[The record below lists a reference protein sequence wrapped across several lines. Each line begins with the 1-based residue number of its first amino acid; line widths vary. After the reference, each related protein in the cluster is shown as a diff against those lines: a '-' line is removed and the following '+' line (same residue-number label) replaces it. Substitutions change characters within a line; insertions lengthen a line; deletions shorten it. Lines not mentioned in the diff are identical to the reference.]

1 MDEKAILYLSL
12 VGMAVGLGSAQ
23 MLGDII
29 SPWSYHVCNQTV
41 TVNVSKMVE
50 FQKSREEPT
59 WCMSW
64 IPWKL
69 CTRMTYKSEYRT
81 VYVAETSTVRRC
93 CEGYQPVGHYCA
105 LSLKDPRTARPGI
118 CPEREDKKNS
128 SKCTSDY
135 DCPGLQKC
143 CLSSNGS
150 FCVSPAPPALDRKT
164 IKYWYNGTIVVK
176 MGYNKLIQLDEGLV
190 NQTRLLHSMVTGEFW
205 PLKAE
210 VFHISTKSAGTF
222 SIVSSVLIGINESLP
237 LMNIAAILDNIVIRL
252 PEVISIEINDLNEC
266 LHPELVSCLSY
277 QECIN
282 VEGSY
287 NCTNKNRSESLQE
300 IATHPGPIPL
310 SRPSQLPPFPS
321 HPTFSPIDPGS
332 RPSHPLPSSS
342 HPNFSSIDPGSH
354 PSQPPPSSSHP
365 NFSSIDPSS
374 RPSQLPPS
382 SSHPTFSPIDPGSHP
397 SQLPPSS
404 SHPTFSPL
412 DPGSSPSHPLPSSI
426 DPGSS
431 PSHLLLSSSHPT
443 FSPIDPG
450 SRSSHPLPSSS
461 HPTFSPIDPGSS
473 PSHPLPSSID
483 PGSSPSHP
491 PPSSS
496 HPTFSPLDP
505 GSRPTHLPFS
515 TAATTQDA
523 TYDIATAAPCNCST
537 FHDHSIFN
545 VTSSGFHLHWI
556 TDCSE
561 DFTYNV
567 QVSGK
572 GFNQSKTI
580 MGTTMEMQG
589 LQAGELYTA
598 QVTFMDCNG
607 LVQLWNGRVKTEAH
621 TLNATLKIENWNL
634 TESLMDPSSPDYTNF
649 LQKFISEVK
658 RSLSHEIPPERVSVE
673 VDSLSAGSII
683 VYFRIIVNDSVNL
696 RATSFSA
703 FSDEFHVD
711 PGSIV
716 VTDLNECLSPADNDC
731 HLYANC
737 KNLDGSYTC
746 QCHPSFVDKD
756 PSRPG
761 RNCEGHIGPSLS
773 PMSGEDPR
781 TGGPSVGPVNTAHP
795 VTTPH
800 PGHPTTENGSKI
812 NYGFQHLSSPVTPIT
827 PSANVSGGPSQAQSV
842 LSTPVHAVNSTPPAP
857 VLPTSHKTAAG
868 NFSPVTGSTAEIS
881 APGISTASQLK
892 SALPS
897 TASVKIIT
905 AAPMSTGPTTSREIS
920 CSFPI
925 VGANVGSANMTMSPP
940 STKTTTLKPP
950 GLTLKDASTVICKTE
965 KIGISIEKAFLKMMS
980 IAAHSLFLGS
990 PECSV
995 NCSTD
1000 TAIYIEAGWKNC
1012 NTDVQSNQTHIVVN
1026 STLYI
1031 DLSSTFQNVTPRVI
1045 SSIRC
1050 VFHNE
1055 ILWSSGY
1062 NPAGGIYTIIEKLE
1076 GDGTFIPEFQLF
1088 IGDQP
1093 IPQNFTLSATDDI
1106 TVQIRIK
1113 TEESQ
1118 YKVVI
1123 SECWATPTE
1132 NSNDLTSFPFIRDSC
1147 ALLNTF
1153 TTIHTNGI
1161 SNNATFQTKIFS
1173 FVDNPIVYL
1182 HCRLHVCKEEPLKT
1196 CKPTCNGFRLATT
1209 GENVFTGVTRMGPL
1223 RKSDQSDQDSP
1234 PSGTL
1239 GPGYIALI
1247 VIGVLL
1253 LVAMVVSILI
1263 CWHERRSGNYNFK
1276 IKTQDVGYQVFSN

>member
-1 MDEKAILYLSL
+1 M
-12 VGMAVGLGSAQ
+12 
-23 MLGDII
+23 I
-29 SPWSYHVCNQTV
+29 SPWSYHICNQTV
-41 TVNVSKMVE
+41 TVNVSKVVA
-50 FQKSREEPT
+50 FQKQREEPT

-69 CTRMTYKSEYRT
+69 CTRTTYQSEYRT

-93 CEGYQPVGHYCA
+93 CERYQPVGHYCA
-105 LSLKDPRTARPGI
+105 LSLNESRAARPGI
-118 CPEREDKKNS
+118 CPDREDKENS
-128 SKCTSDY
+128 SKCTFDY

-150 FCVSPAPPALDRKT
+150 FCASPAPPALDRNT
-164 IKYWYNGTIVVK
+164 MKYWYNGTIVIK
-176 MGYNKLIQLDEGLV
+176 MGYKQLIQLDEGLA
-190 NQTRLLHSMVTGEFW
+190 NHTKLLHSMVTGQFW
-205 PLKAE
+205 PLEAD

-237 LMNIAAILDNIVIRL
+237 LMNIAAMLDNIVIRL
-252 PEVISIEINDLNEC
+252 PEVISIEINDVNEC
-266 LHPELVSCLSY
+266 HYPELSSCLSY

-287 NCTNKNRSESLQE
+287 NCRNKNRSEAVQQ
-300 IATHPGPIPL
+300 ITAQPGPIP
-310 SRPSQLPPFPS
+310 P
-321 HPTFSPIDPGS
+321 S
-332 RPSHPLPSSS
+332 RPSHP
-342 HPNFSSIDPGSH
+342 
-354 PSQPPPSSSHP
+354 PP
-365 NFSSIDPSS
+365 F
-374 RPSQLPPS
+374 
-382 SSHPTFSPIDPGSHP
+382 SSHPTFSPIDPR
-397 SQLPPSS
+397 LPPSHPPPPFS
-404 SHPTFSPL
+404 SAP
-412 DPGSSPSHPLPSSI
+412 I
-426 DPGSS
+426 
-431 PSHLLLSSSHPT
+431 
-443 FSPIDPG
+443 FSPIDP
-450 SRSSHPLPSSS
+450 RPRPS
-461 HPTFSPIDPGSS
+461 
-473 PSHPLPSSID
+473 
-483 PGSSPSHP
+483 
-491 PPSSS
+491 
-496 HPTFSPLDP
+496 
-505 GSRPTHLPFS
+505 HLPFS
-515 TAATTQDA
+515 SAPTTQEA
-523 TYDIATAAPCNCST
+523 TYDSATAAPCNCSM
-537 FHDHSIFN
+537 FYNHSIFN
-545 VTSSGFHLHWI
+545 VTSGGFHLHWN
-556 TDCSE
+556 TDCPE

-572 GFNQSKTI
+572 GLNQSKTI
-580 MGTTMEMQG
+580 TGTTMEIQG

-598 QVTFMDCNG
+598 QVTFKDCSG
-607 LVQLWNGRVKTEAH
+607 LVQVWNGRVKTEAH
-621 TLNATLKIENWNL
+621 TLNATLKIENWIL
-634 TESLMDPSSPDYTNF
+634 TESLKDPSSPDYTTF

-658 RSLSHEIPPERVSVE
+658 RSLSHEIPSERVSVE
-673 VDSLSAGSII
+673 VESLRAGSII

-696 RATSFSA
+696 TATSFSN

-716 VTDLNECLSPADNDC
+716 VTDFNECLTPADNDC

-746 QCHPSFVDKD
+746 QCHPSFIDKD

-761 RNCEGHIGPSLS
+761 RNCEGVTTTSASPDSSSFGHIGPSSSLV
-773 PMSGEDPR
+773 SGADPT
-781 TGGPSVGPVNTAHP
+781 TGGSSMSP
-795 VTTPH
+795 VTAPH
-800 PGHPTTENGSKI
+800 PGPPTNVTENGSKI
-812 NYGFQHLSSPVTPIT
+812 NYGFQQLSSPVTPIT
-827 PSANVSGGPSQAQSV
+827 PSANVSGGPSTAQSV
-842 LSTPVHAVNSTPPAP
+842 LTAPVHPVNSTPPAP
-857 VLPTSHKTAAG
+857 VLPTSHKT
-868 NFSPVTGSTAEIS
+868 TASNSSLSITNATAKIS
-881 APGISTASQLK
+881 APGISTVSQLK
-892 SALPS
+892 STLPS
-897 TASVKIIT
+897 TTSREVIT
-905 AAPMSTGPTTSREIS
+905 AAPMSTGQTLNREIP

-925 VGANVGSANMTMSPP
+925 VGANVGSANTNLSPMSM
-940 STKTTTLKPP
+940 KTTTLKPP

-990 PECSV
+990 PECSI

-1000 TAIYIEAGWKNC
+1000 TNIYIEAGWKNC

-1088 IGDQP
+1088 VGDQP

-1132 NSNDLTSFPFIRDSC
+1132 NSNDLISFPFIRDSC
-1147 ALLNTF
+1147 ALTNTF

-1173 FVDNPIVYL
+1173 FVNNPIVYL

-1196 CKPTCNGFRLATT
+1196 CKPACSGFRLANT

-1223 RKSDQSDQDSP
+1223 RKAVQSHDEESP
-1234 PSGTL
+1234 TTGAL

-1263 CWHERRSGNYNFK
+1263 CWHERRTGNYNFK
-1276 IKTQDVGYQVFSN
+1276 IKTRDVGYQVFSS

>member
-1 MDEKAILYLSL
+1 MDEKTILYLAL
-12 VGMAVGLGSAQ
+12 VGMAAGLGSAQ

-29 SPWSYHVCNQTV
+29 SSWSYHVCNQTV

-50 FQKSREEPT
+50 FQNPREEPT

-69 CTRMTYKSEYRT
+69 CTRTTYQSEYRT

-105 LSLKDPRTARPGI
+105 LSLKDSRVARPGI
-118 CPEREDKKNS
+118 CPEREDRKNS
-128 SKCTSDY
+128 SKCTFDY

-143 CLSSNGS
+143 CSSSNGS
-150 FCVSPAPPALDRKT
+150 LCASPAPPALIRNT
-164 IKYWYNGTIVVK
+164 MKYWYNGTIVIK
-176 MGYNKLIQLDEGLV
+176 MGYDQLIRLDEDLV
-190 NQTRLLHSMVTGEFW
+190 NHTRLLHSMVTGEFW
-205 PLKAE
+205 PLEAE

-237 LMNIAAILDNIVIRL
+237 LMNIAAMLDNIVIRL
-252 PEVISIEINDLNEC
+252 PEVISIKINDLNEC
-266 LHPELVSCLSY
+266 LHPEFSSCLSY

-287 NCTNKNRSESLQE
+287 NCTNKNHSESVQQ
-300 IATHPGPIPL
+300 ITTQPGPIPL
-310 SRPSQLPPFPS
+310 SRPSQPPPF
-321 HPTFSPIDPGS
+321 
-332 RPSHPLPSSS
+332 SS

-354 PSQPPPSSSHP
+354 PSHP
-365 NFSSIDPSS
+365 
-374 RPSQLPPS
+374 
-382 SSHPTFSPIDPGSHP
+382 
-397 SQLPPSS
+397 
-404 SHPTFSPL
+404 
-412 DPGSSPSHPLPSSI
+412 
-426 DPGSS
+426 
-431 PSHLLLSSSHPT
+431 LLSSSHPT
-443 FSPIDPG
+443 SSSIDLG
-450 SRSSHPLPSSS
+450 SHPSHPLPSSS
-461 HPTFSPIDPGSS
+461 HPTSLSINPGSH
-473 PSHPLPSSID
+473 PSHPLPSSSHPTSSSIN
-483 PGSSPSHP
+483 PGSHPSHP
-491 PPSSS
+491 LPSSS
-496 HPTFSPLDP
+496 HPTSSSINPGSHPSHPLPSSSHPTSSSIDP
-505 GSRPTHLPFS
+505 GPRPTYLPFS
-515 TAATTQDA
+515 SNPTTQDV
-523 TYDIATAAPCNCST
+523 TYDSATAAPCHCST
-537 FHDHSIFN
+537 FHNHSIFN
-545 VTSSGFHLHWI
+545 VTSGGFHLHWI
-556 TDCSE
+556 TDCPE

-572 GFNQSKTI
+572 GFNQSKTV
-580 MGTTMEMQG
+580 MGTSMEMQG

-598 QVTFMDCNG
+598 QVTFNDCNG

-634 TESLMDPSSPDYTNF
+634 TESLMDPSSPDYTAF

-658 RSLSHEIPPERVSVE
+658 RSLSREIPPERVSVE
-673 VDSLSAGSII
+673 VESLSAGSII

-696 RATSFSA
+696 TATSFSA

-716 VTDLNECLSPADNDC
+716 VTDLDECLSPADNDC

-737 KNLDGSYTC
+737 KNLEGSYTC

-761 RNCEGHIGPSLS
+761 RNCEGVTATSASPASSSFGPSLS
-773 PMSGEDPR
+773 PMSGADPT
-781 TGGPSVGPVNTAHP
+781 TGGPSASPVNTAHP
-795 VTTPH
+795 ATAPH
-800 PGHPTTENGSKI
+800 PGPPTTENGSKI
-812 NYGFQHLSSPVTPIT
+812 NYGFQQLSFPVTPTT
-827 PSANVSGGPSQAQSV
+827 PSANISGGPSPAQSV
-842 LSTPVHAVNSTPPAP
+842 LSTPVHAVDSTPAAP

-868 NFSPVTGSTAEIS
+868 NFSPPVTSTTAKIS
-881 APGISTASQLK
+881 APRISTASQLK
-892 SALPS
+892 STLPS
-897 TASVKIIT
+897 TASVEIIT
-905 AAPMSTGPTTSREIS
+905 TAPKSTGPTTSREIS

-925 VGANVGSANMTMSPP
+925 DGANVGSANMTPSPL
-940 STKTTTLKPP
+940 SAKTTTLKPP

-990 PECSV
+990 PQCSV

-1093 IPQNFTLSATDDI
+1093 IPPNFTLSATDDI

-1132 NSNDLTSFPFIRDSC
+1132 NSNDLISFPFIRDSC
-1147 ALLNTF
+1147 ALTNTF

-1196 CKPTCNGFRLATT
+1196 CKPTCNGFRLVNT

-1223 RKSDQSDQDSP
+1223 RKSALYDQDSP
-1234 PSGTL
+1234 PTGTL

-1276 IKTQDVGYQVFSN
+1276 IKTRDVGYQVFSN